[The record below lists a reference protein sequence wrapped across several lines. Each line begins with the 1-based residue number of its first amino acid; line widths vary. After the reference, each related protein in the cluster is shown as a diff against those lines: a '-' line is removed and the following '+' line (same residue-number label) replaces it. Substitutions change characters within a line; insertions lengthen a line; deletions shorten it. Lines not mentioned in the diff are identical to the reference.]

1 VGRKIDPPSNRAIG
15 DWEVLRGATKL
26 VALLTATISLGLA
39 APVLADGH
47 AKSAEFEDTIGEA
60 KSLMMADS
68 AAALQLAR
76 EAKSLVTEDTEAAA
90 KDRLT
95 AQWLEG
101 EALMRLNRAGEAGSI
116 IDAAL
121 KIAETR
127 FPDDKLHADLLR
139 SQASYKAGAGMYGEA
154 LDYFLSAHN
163 RYKALGEDR
172 SRAIV
177 LQNIGSLYSDARD
190 YERVLRY
197 YRQANDAFPEDNAL
211 ALSAHNNTAN
221 ALKELDRLEEAEAEF
236 RSALAVASKM
246 SSPMLEA
253 RILTNIASTQY
264 LNGQYSAAEDTVT
277 RGLRIA
283 YEGAPEWR
291 PFLYGVRAQIELARG
306 NLAMADNYVTQTFAR
321 EDLSATSPFFR
332 DFHDTAH
339 EIYLA
344 RGEHKLAAQH
354 LAAFHRIDG
363 QARDLSATA
372 NNALL
377 GARFDAAN
385 RELRISKLSAE
396 KAANE
401 ARLSSAQNQ
410 VILLTTGIA
419 LVIAAFLIAL
429 LILRTVSRSR
439 AAIKN
444 ANEKLTY
451 VTQHDSLTGLYS
463 RDHFRS
469 LLEETAKTCAESSKQ
484 AVLMFI
490 DLDRFKQVNDI
501 YGHAI
506 GDQLLAR
513 VAERFRNAAGEEA
526 IIGRLGGDEFG
537 LLLPLGTELES
548 ADKTANEIIECVSEF
563 YQIDGY
569 ELSVGASIGLALVC
583 GETSTSVHMTNAD
596 LALYEAKN
604 RGRGVC
610 VTYEQAM
617 RNKLEDRSS
626 LESDLGA
633 ALENGQLSIS
643 YQPIITGSDR
653 SVMGYEALMR
663 WSHPQRGVV
672 PPSVFIP
679 IAEDA
684 LLIDALGA
692 WMLRSACTEAARWPE
707 HIKLTVNVSTLQLSN
722 VSFLNTV
729 TQALS
734 ASGLAP
740 NRLILELTES
750 LILEMDANLESLLN
764 SLKGLGISFALD
776 DFGRGYSSL
785 NYIEKMHFSM
795 IKIDREFV
803 QAAAAGSRRSQAVVT
818 AIVSLAQSLDIDVT
832 AEGIEQESQVDA
844 MRKLGCSCFQGFH
857 FGHPMPEV
865 EQDGRTQ
872 KQAAA

>member
-1 VGRKIDPPSNRAIG
+1 M
-15 DWEVLRGATKL
+15 LRGATKL
-26 VALLTATISLGLA
+26 VGLLTATLSLGLA
-39 APVLADGH
+39 TPAFADGH
-47 AKSAEFEDTIGEA
+47 ANSAEFEETIGEA

-76 EAKSLVTEDTEAAA
+76 EAKSLVTDDTDAAA

-101 EALMRLNRAGEAGSI
+101 EALMRLNRSDEAGSI

-121 KIAETR
+121 KVAAER

-139 SQASYKAGAGMYGEA
+139 SQASFKAGAGMYGEA

-221 ALKELDRLEEAEAEF
+221 ALKELNRLEEAEAEF
-236 RSALAVASKM
+236 RSALEVAGKM
-246 SSPMLEA
+246 DSPMLQA

-264 LNGQYSAAEDTVT
+264 LNGQYSAADESAS

-291 PFLYGVRAQIELARG
+291 PFLYGVKAQIELARG
-306 NLAMADNYVTQTFAR
+306 NLGMAEDYVTRTFAR

-339 EIYLA
+339 KIYSA
-344 RGEHKLAAQH
+344 RGEHRLAAEH

-385 RELRISKLSAE
+385 RELRISRLSAE

-419 LVIAAFLIAL
+419 LVVAAFLIAL

-439 AAIKN
+439 AAIKT

-451 VTQHDSLTGLYS
+451 VTQHDGLTGLYS
-463 RDHFRS
+463 RDHFRN
-469 LLEETAKTCAESSKQ
+469 LLEKSAKACAETGKQ

-513 VAERFRNAAGEEA
+513 VAERFRNAAGEDA
-526 IIGRLGGDEFG
+526 VIGRLGGDEFG
-537 LLLPLGTELES
+537 LLLPIDTDLGT
-548 ADKTANEIIECVSEF
+548 AAKTAEEIIERVSEF

-569 ELSVGASIGLALVC
+569 ELSVGASIGLAVVC
-583 GETSTSVHMTNAD
+583 GEISTSVHMTNAD

-604 RGRGVC
+604 RGRGLC
-610 VTYEQAM
+610 VTYEQTM
-617 RNKLEDRSS
+617 RSKLEDRSS

-633 ALENGQLSIS
+633 ALENGQLSIN
-643 YQPIITGSDR
+643 YQPIITDSDG

-663 WSHPQRGVV
+663 WSHPERGVV

-692 WMLRSACTEAARWPE
+692 WMLRSACTEAARWPDQ
-707 HIKLTVNVSTLQLSN
+707 IKLTVNVSTLQLSN
-722 VSFLNTV
+722 TAFLNTV
-729 TQALS
+729 MQALS
-734 ASGLAP
+734 SSGLAP
-740 NRLILELTES
+740 DRLILELTES
-750 LILEMDANLESLLN
+750 LILEMDEELESLLN
-764 SLKGLGISFALD
+764 SLKALGISFALD

-832 AEGIEQESQVDA
+832 AEGIEHESQVEA
-844 MRKLGCSCFQGFH
+844 MRSLGCSCFQGYH
-857 FGHPMPEV
+857 FGHPSAQV
-865 EQDGRTQ
+865 EQRIESE

>member
-1 VGRKIDPPSNRAIG
+1 MLA
-15 DWEVLRGATKL
+15 A
-26 VALLTATISLGLA
+26 AFSLGFA
-39 APVLADGH
+39 TPAFASGAGPVDA
-47 AKSAEFEDTIGEA
+47 FDTAIAEA

-68 AAALQLAR
+68 ASALALAR
-76 EAKSLVTEDTEAAA
+76 DAKRQVKGNSADAR
-90 KDRLT
+90 KNRLT

-101 EALMRLNRAGEAGSI
+101 EALMRLNRADEAGTI
-116 IDAAL
+116 IEAAL
-121 KIAETR
+121 KETAR
-127 FPDDKLHADLLR
+127 SFPDDKLHADLLR
-139 SQASYKAGAGMYGEA
+139 SQASFKAGAGEYGQA
-154 LDYFLSAHN
+154 LDSFLSAHN

-197 YRQANDAFPEDNAL
+197 YRQANEAYPEDNAL

-221 ALKELDRLEEAEAEF
+221 ALKELDRLDEAEAEF
-236 RSALAVASKM
+236 RSAFNVAAGM
-246 SSPMLEA
+246 ESPLLEA

-264 LNGQYSAAEDTVT
+264 LKGDYAAAEDTVR

-283 YEGAPEWR
+283 YQGAPEWR
-291 PFLYGVRAQIELARG
+291 PFLYGVLAQIDLARG
-306 NLAMADNYVTQTFAR
+306 NLARAQQHISQTFAG
-321 EDLSATSPFFR
+321 ENLTQTSPFFR
-332 DFHDTAH
+332 DFHDTAYK
-339 EIYLA
+339 IYSA
-344 RGEHKLAAQH
+344 RGEYKLAAEH

-396 KAANE
+396 KEANE

-410 VILLTTGIA
+410 VFLLTAVIA
-419 LVIAAFLIAL
+419 LVIAAFLVAL
-429 LILRTVSRSR
+429 LVLRTVSRSR
-439 AAIKN
+439 TAIKT

-451 VTQHDSLTGLYS
+451 VTQHDGLTGLYS
-463 RDHFRS
+463 RDHFRT
-469 LLEETAKTCAESSKQ
+469 LLEKMAADSIRSSNP

-490 DLDRFKQVNDI
+490 DLDRFKQINDI

-506 GDQLLAR
+506 GDRLLTK
-513 VAERFRNAAGEEA
+513 VAQRFRSAAGPQAE
-526 IIGRLGGDEFG
+526 IGRLGGDEFG
-537 LLLPLGTELES
+537 LLLPPGIELGEAVVIAS
-548 ADKTANEIIECVSEF
+548 DIIDCVSEF

-569 ELSVGASIGLALVC
+569 ELSVGASIGLTLVS
-583 GETSTSVHMTNAD
+583 GDTSTSVHMTNAD

-604 RGRGVC
+604 RGRGMC
-610 VTYEQAM
+610 VTYEQSM
-617 RNKLEDRSS
+617 RQKLEDRSS
-626 LESDLGA
+626 LESDLSN
-633 ALENGQLSIS
+633 ALENGQLSIC

-663 WSHPQRGVV
+663 WSHPERGVV

-679 IAEDA
+679 IAEEA
-684 LLIDALGA
+684 LLIDPLGA
-692 WMLRSACTEAARWPE
+692 WMLRTACTEAARWPE
-707 HIKLTVNVSTLQLSN
+707 HIKLTVNVSTLQLTN
-722 VSFLNTV
+722 AAFLNTV
-729 TQALS
+729 MQALAS
-734 ASGLAP
+734 SGLTP

-750 LILEMDANLESLLN
+750 LILEMDDELEQLLK
-764 SLKGLGISFALD
+764 SLKSLGVSFALD

-832 AEGIEQESQVDA
+832 AEGIEQEGQADA
-844 MRKLGCSCFQGFH
+844 MLKLGCSCFQGFH
-857 FGHPMPEV
+857 FGHPSPDV
-865 EQDGRTQ
+865 EQDSKSALPDVGDN
-872 KQAAA
+872 QAAA